1 MFEGSPGRPL
11 GAGAGRASAG
21 AVAREPMVLVKR
33 SALYVQAVLLL
44 AMGISG
50 FSLGYVLGQAR
61 AGLKQ
66 RAAGESEAE
75 SPPIVVQGTL
85 SYEKSQGEL
94 VGDADAVALALPVD
108 KQPDVRL
115 HARGLRPDDRW
126 ERDRTPGLDAIMSL
140 GGDYA
145 RANEEGRLELVVRRP
160 GDYYLL
166 LISRHADRRPGD
178 GVRPRDAT
186 ELAAYFESPLELL
199 GTKKYDW
206 SVQHFSGAPS
216 PFSHSFGKDEQ

>member
-1 MFEGSPGRPL
+1 
-11 GAGAGRASAG
+11 
-21 AVAREPMVLVKR
+21 MVLVKR
-33 SALYVQAVLLL
+33 TALYVQAVLLL
-44 AMGISG
+44 AMGVMG
-50 FSLGYVLGQAR
+50 FALGYVLGQAR

-66 RAAGESEAE
+66 GDAADREGEA
-75 SPPIVVQGTL
+75 PPIVVQGTL
-85 SYEKSQGEL
+85 TYEQSPGEL
-94 VGDADAVALALPVD
+94 VGDADAVALALPVNN
-108 KQPDVRL
+108 QPDVRL
-115 HARGLRPDDRW
+115 QARGLRPDDRW
-126 ERDRTPGLDAIMSL
+126 ERDRTPGLDTIVSL

-145 RANEEGRLELVVRRP
+145 RANEDGRLELMVRKP

-178 GVRPRDAT
+178 SVRPRDAT